1 MKLKTPRTL
10 FLTIC
15 FLILGITNPLW
26 AASSVLY
33 GATETEDSKG
43 IQVTAEVTA
52 HTNGTVDDTF
62 LSNSSNTKL
71 TFFRGYRLSVV
82 RVFFGSPAPLENSD
96 FELLESS
103 NGVDALGGA
112 GLNTIDAATNN
123 SFLPL
128 IGVTPYEAPVYGPL
142 KLHVT
147 GNNVNGAKFRI
158 VFSFV
163 PMCP

>member
-1 MKLKTPRTL
+1 MKTPRL
-10 FLTIC
+10 LIVVAC
-15 FLILGITNPLW
+15 FLILGITSISF

-62 LSNSSNTKL
+62 LSDSTAKML
-71 TFFRGYRLSVV
+71 TFFKGYRLSVV

-142 KLHVT
+142 KLHIT

-163 PMCP
+163 PM

>member
-1 MKLKTPRTL
+1 MKTPRL
-10 FLTIC
+10 LTVAVCI
-15 FLILGITNPLW
+15 LILGITTFSQ

-33 GATETEDSKG
+33 GATETQDSKG

-52 HTNGTVDDTF
+52 HIDGTVDDTF
-62 LSNSSNTKL
+62 LSDSTNKKL
-71 TFFRGYRLSVV
+71 TFFRGYRLSTV

-96 FELLESS
+96 FELIDSF

-128 IGVTPYEAPVYGPL
+128 IGVTPYEVPVYGPL
-142 KLHVT
+142 KLHIT

-163 PMCP
+163 PM

>member
-1 MKLKTPRTL
+1 MKHYLQT
-10 FLTIC
+10 
-15 FLILGITNPLW
+15 LILGILLLSSTSF
-26 AASSVLY
+26 AASNVLY
-33 GATETEDSKG
+33 GATETQDSKG

-52 HTNGTVDDTF
+52 HTDGTVDDTY
-62 LSNSSNTKL
+62 LSNSLNTKL
-71 TFFRGYRLSVV
+71 TFYKGYRLSTV

-103 NGVDALGGA
+103 NGVDVLGGA

-128 IGVTPYEAPVYGPL
+128 IGITPYEAPVYGPL
-142 KLHVT
+142 KLHIT

-163 PMCP
+163 PM

>member
-52 HTNGTVDDTF
+52 HTDGTVDDTF
-62 LSNSSNTKL
+62 LSDSTNKKL
-71 TFFRGYRLSVV
+71 TFFKGYRLSTV

-142 KLHVT
+142 KLHIT

-163 PMCP
+163 PM

>member
-1 MKLKTPRTL
+1 MKTPRL
-10 FLTIC
+10 LIVVAC
-15 FLILGITNPLW
+15 FLILGITSISF

-62 LSNSSNTKL
+62 LSDSTAKML
-71 TFFRGYRLSVV
+71 TFYKGYRLSVV

-96 FELLESS
+96 LELIDSF

-142 KLHVT
+142 KLHIT

-158 VFSFV
+158 VMSFV
-163 PMCP
+163 PM

>member
-1 MKLKTPRTL
+1 MKTPRL
-10 FLTIC
+10 LIVVAC
-15 FLILGITNPLW
+15 FLILGITSISF

-33 GATETEDSKG
+33 GATETQDSKG

-52 HTNGTVDDTF
+52 HTDGTVDDTY
-62 LSNSSNTKL
+62 LSNSLNTKL
-71 TFFRGYRLSVV
+71 TFYKGYRLSVV

-103 NGVDALGGA
+103 NGVDVLGGA

-158 VFSFV
+158 VMSFV
-163 PMCP
+163 PM

>member
-1 MKLKTPRTL
+1 MKHYLQT
-10 FLTIC
+10 
-15 FLILGITNPLW
+15 LILGILLLSSTSF
-26 AASSVLY
+26 AASNVLY
-33 GATETEDSKG
+33 GATETQDSKG

-52 HTNGTVDDTF
+52 HTDGTVDDTY
-62 LSNSSNTKL
+62 LSNSLNTKL
-71 TFFRGYRLSVV
+71 TFYKGYRLSVV

-103 NGVDALGGA
+103 NGVDVLGGA

-128 IGVTPYEAPVYGPL
+128 IGITPYEAPVYGPL
-142 KLHVT
+142 KLHIT
-147 GNNVNGAKFRI
+147 SNNVNGAKFRI

-163 PMCP
+163 PM

>member
-15 FLILGITNPLW
+15 FLILGITNGW

-43 IQVTAEVTA
+43 IQVTAEDTA
-52 HTNGTVDDTF
+52 HTNGTVDDTY
-62 LSNSSNTKL
+62 LSDSTAKML

-103 NGVDALGGA
+103 NGVDVLGGA

-147 GNNVNGAKFRI
+147 SNNVNGAKFRI
-158 VFSFV
+158 VMSFV
-163 PMCP
+163 PM

>member
-1 MKLKTPRTL
+1 MKTPRL
-10 FLTIC
+10 LIVVAC
-15 FLILGITNPLW
+15 FLILGITSISF

-52 HTNGTVDDTF
+52 HTNGTVDDTY
-62 LSNSSNTKL
+62 LSDSTAKML
-71 TFFRGYRLSVV
+71 TFFKGYRLSVV

-96 FELLESS
+96 LELIDSF

-142 KLHVT
+142 KLHIT

-163 PMCP
+163 PFGR

>member
-1 MKLKTPRTL
+1 MKTPRL
-10 FLTIC
+10 LIVVAC
-15 FLILGITNPLW
+15 FLILGITSISF

-62 LSNSSNTKL
+62 LSDSTAKML
-71 TFFRGYRLSVV
+71 TFFKGYRLSVV

-142 KLHVT
+142 KLHIT

>member
-1 MKLKTPRTL
+1 MKTPRL
-10 FLTIC
+10 LIVVAC
-15 FLILGITNPLW
+15 FLILGITSISF

-71 TFFRGYRLSVV
+71 TFFKGYRLSVV

-96 FELLESS
+96 LELTDSF

-142 KLHVT
+142 KLHIT

-163 PMCP
+163 PM

>member
-1 MKLKTPRTL
+1 MKHYLQTL
-10 FLTIC
+10 VAFL
-15 FLILGITNPLW
+15 LILGITTLSQ

-52 HTNGTVDDTF
+52 HTNGTVDDTY
-62 LSNSSNTKL
+62 LSNSLNTKL
-71 TFFRGYRLSVV
+71 TFYKGSRLSVV

-96 FELLESS
+96 LELIDSA
-103 NGVDALGGA
+103 NGIDVLGGA

-128 IGVTPYEAPVYGPL
+128 IGVTPYEVPVYGPL
-142 KLHVT
+142 KLHIT
-147 GNNVNGAKFRI
+147 SNNVNGAKFRI

-163 PMCP
+163 PM

>member
-1 MKLKTPRTL
+1 MKTPRTL

-15 FLILGITNPLW
+15 FLILGITNGW

-52 HTNGTVDDTF
+52 HIDGTVDDTY
-62 LSNSSNTKL
+62 LSDSTNKKL
-71 TFFRGYRLSVV
+71 TFFKGYRLSTV

-96 FELLESS
+96 LELIDSF

-112 GLNTIDAATNN
+112 GLNTIDNATNS

-128 IGVTPYEAPVYGPL
+128 IGSTQYEVPVYGPL

-163 PMCP
+163 PFGR

>member
-1 MKLKTPRTL
+1 MKTPRL
-10 FLTIC
+10 LIVVAC
-15 FLILGITNPLW
+15 FLILGITSTSF

-52 HTNGTVDDTF
+52 HTNGTVDDTY
-62 LSNSSNTKL
+62 LSNSLNTKL
-71 TFFRGYRLSVV
+71 TFYKGYRLSVV

-96 FELLESS
+96 IELIDSF

-158 VFSFV
+158 VMSFV
-163 PMCP
+163 PM

>member
-1 MKLKTPRTL
+1 MKHYLQTL
-10 FLTIC
+10 VAIL
-15 FLILGITNPLW
+15 LILGITTFSQ

-33 GATETEDSKG
+33 GATETQDSKG

-52 HTNGTVDDTF
+52 HIDGTVDDTF
-62 LSNSSNTKL
+62 LSDSTNKKL
-71 TFFRGYRLSVV
+71 TFFRGYRLSTV

-96 FELLESS
+96 FELIDSF

-128 IGVTPYEAPVYGPL
+128 IGVTPYEVPVYGPL
-142 KLHVT
+142 KLHIT

-163 PMCP
+163 PM

>member
-1 MKLKTPRTL
+1 MKTPRL
-10 FLTIC
+10 LIVVAC
-15 FLILGITNPLW
+15 FLILGITSISF

-33 GATETEDSKG
+33 GATETQDSKG

-62 LSNSSNTKL
+62 LSDSTAKKL
-71 TFFRGYRLSVV
+71 TFFKGYRLSVV

-142 KLHVT
+142 KLHIT

>member
-15 FLILGITNPLW
+15 FLILGITNGW

-52 HTNGTVDDTF
+52 HTNGTVDDTY
-62 LSNSSNTKL
+62 LSDSTAKML
-71 TFFRGYRLSVV
+71 TFFKGYRLSVV

-96 FELLESS
+96 LELIDSA
-103 NGVDALGGA
+103 NGIDVLGGA

-128 IGVTPYEAPVYGPL
+128 IGVTPYEVPVYGPL
-142 KLHVT
+142 KLHIT
-147 GNNVNGAKFRI
+147 SNNVNGAKFRI

-163 PMCP
+163 PM

>member
-1 MKLKTPRTL
+1 MKTPRTL

-15 FLILGITNPLW
+15 FLILGITNGW
-26 AASSVLY
+26 AASNVLY
-33 GATETEDSKG
+33 GATETQDSKG

-52 HTNGTVDDTF
+52 HTDGTVDDTF
-62 LSNSSNTKL
+62 LSDSTNKKL
-71 TFFRGYRLSVV
+71 TFFKGYRLSTV

-96 FELLESS
+96 LELIDSA
-103 NGVDALGGA
+103 NGIDVLGGA

-128 IGVTPYEAPVYGPL
+128 IGVTPYEAPIYGPL
-142 KLHVT
+142 KLHIT

-158 VFSFV
+158 VMSFV
-163 PMCP
+163 PM